1 MNTNTEVTN
10 ESIERKDAKVLL
22 DEANESKITFTDKVI
37 FSNGR
42 DKAEISVVSEANPEG
57 GKIYKSIL
65 DISNTNNIDIG
76 QLKSPISPLSKE
88 EFQRLLITTGATLLN

>member
-1 MNTNTEVTN
+1 MNTEVTN

-22 DEANESKITFTDKVI
+22 DEANESKITFTDKVV

-42 DKAEISVVSEANPEG
+42 DKAEISVVSEAKPEG
-57 GKIYKSIL
+57 GKDYKSIL

-76 QLKSPISPLSKE
+76 ELKAPISSINKE
-88 EFQRLLITTGATLLN
+88 EFQRLLISTGATLLN